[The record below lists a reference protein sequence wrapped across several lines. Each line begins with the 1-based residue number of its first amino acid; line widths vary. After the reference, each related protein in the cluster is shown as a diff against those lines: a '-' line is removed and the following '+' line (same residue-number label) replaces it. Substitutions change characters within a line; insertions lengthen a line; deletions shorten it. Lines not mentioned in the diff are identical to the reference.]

1 MARFISVLDL
11 KAFSRFCG
19 HDFGSGNIAR
29 REYGAMAS
37 KMELRGVQAEAKE
50 AEEKS
55 RQRSWM
61 PHPIT
66 GYYLPE
72 DHFGDNKDVPLQ
84 RESKLKYN
92 TLPSRAQN

>member
-11 KAFSRFCG
+11 KAFSRLCG
-19 HDFGSGNIAR
+19 HDFGFENIAR
-29 REYGAMAS
+29 RQYGAMAG
-37 KMELRGVQAEAKE
+37 KMELRGVQAEVKE
-50 AEEKS
+50 TDEKS

-72 DHFGDNKDVPLQ
+72 DHFGDKDIPLS
-84 RESKLKYN
+84 REKLFKSK
-92 TLPSRAQN
+92 TLPSRPKN